1 MSNQRDKLN
10 DRDNILTIIQS
21 CDKILSYTE
30 GMEWDDFI
38 QKSYIV
44 DACAMNCL
52 VIGERAAKLS
62 YEFRQYYDGLPWI
75 ELENFRHR
83 TAHIYGTDT
92 FDLRILWSTIVT
104 DIPTTLKYCQYVLDD
119 YDSHNGIARSKS
131 RKRMFGL
138 R

>member
-62 YEFRQYYDGLPWI
+62 YEFR
-75 ELENFRHR
+75 
-83 TAHIYGTDT
+83 
-92 FDLRILWSTIVT
+92 
-104 DIPTTLKYCQYVLDD
+104 PTTLEYCQYVLDD